1 MYKNNIF
8 TYKLY
13 FFWKKINITIIY
25 MSSPLLLQKIQQ
37 DIKQIDNSVIPNV
50 FYNDVINR
58 NKQNLINNIKLNP
71 NLSLNVIK
79 FYNNVLGLSYK
90 YISNAK
96 YTCAY
101 KLIWKNNS
109 NENFVLSVPK
119 QYFLYEY
126 CVQNILSN
134 FAYLVYIIN
143 SYLVQLRAAMKMIN
157 NKEYAG
163 HYFPLSVNAKNN
175 IEMKIFIAK
184 FITNN
189 NLI

>member
-1 MYKNNIF
+1 
-8 TYKLY
+8 
-13 FFWKKINITIIY
+13 
-25 MSSPLLLQKIQQ
+25 MSSPLLLQQKIQQ
-37 DIKQIDNSVIPNV
+37 DIKQIDNSIIPNV

-58 NKQNLINNIKLNP
+58 NQQNLINIIKLNP

-90 YISNAK
+90 YISNSK
-96 YTCAY
+96 NLCSY
-101 KLIWKNNS
+101 KVPWKNNL
-109 NENFVLSVPK
+109 NENVVLSVPK

-126 CVQNILSN
+126 CIQSILPNGQILSN
-134 FAYLVYIIN
+134 FAYLVNTIN

-157 NKEYAG
+157 NKENANY
-163 HYFPLSVNAKNN
+163 YYELSINAKNN

>member
-1 MYKNNIF
+1 
-8 TYKLY
+8 
-13 FFWKKINITIIY
+13 
-25 MSSPLLLQKIQQ
+25 MSLPLLLQKIYND

-96 YTCAY
+96 YSSAF
-101 KLIWKNNS
+101 KVSWKNNL
-109 NENFVLSVPK
+109 NENVVLSVPK

-126 CVQNILSN
+126 CVQSILPNGNILSN
-134 FAYLVYIIN
+134 FAYLVFIIN

-157 NKEYAG
+157 NKEYAS
-163 HYFPLSVNAKNN
+163 HYYPLSINAKNN

>member
-1 MYKNNIF
+1 ME
-8 TYKLY
+8 
-13 FFWKKINITIIY
+13 KINITIIY
-25 MSSPLLLQKIQQ
+25 MSSPLLLQKKIQN
-37 DIKQIDNSVIPNV
+37 DIKQVDNSVIPNI

-58 NKQNLINNIKLNP
+58 NKENIINNIKLNP

-90 YISNAK
+90 YVSNSK
-96 YTCAY
+96 YTSAY
-101 KLIWKNNS
+101 KVPWKNNS
-109 NENFVLSVPK
+109 NENVVLSVPK

-126 CVQNILSN
+126 CVQSILSNGQILSN
-134 FAYLVYIIN
+134 FAYLVNTIN

-157 NKEYAG
+157 NKEFAC

>member
-1 MYKNNIF
+1 
-8 TYKLY
+8 
-13 FFWKKINITIIY
+13 
-25 MSSPLLLQKIQQ
+25 MSSPLLLQQKIQQ

-58 NKQNLINNIKLNP
+58 NQQNIINNIKLNP

-90 YISNAK
+90 YVSNSK
-96 YTCAY
+96 NLCSY
-101 KLIWKNNS
+101 KVPWKNNLD
-109 NENFVLSVPK
+109 ENVVLSVPK

-126 CVQNILSN
+126 CVQSILPNGNILSN
-134 FAYLVYIIN
+134 FAYLVNTIN

>member
-1 MYKNNIF
+1 
-8 TYKLY
+8 
-13 FFWKKINITIIY
+13 

-37 DIKQIDNSVIPNV
+37 DIKQIDKSIIPNV

-58 NKQNLINNIKLNP
+58 NQQNIINNIKLNP

-79 FYNNVLGLSYK
+79 FYNNVLALSYK
-90 YISNAK
+90 YISNSK
-96 YTCAY
+96 YPSAY
-101 KLIWKNNS
+101 KVPWKNNS
-109 NENFVLSVPK
+109 NENVVLSVPK

-126 CVQNILSN
+126 CVQSILPNGQILSN
-134 FAYLVYIIN
+134 FAYLVNTIN

-157 NKEYAG
+157 NKENANY
-163 HYFPLSVNAKNN
+163 YYELSLNAKNN

>member
-1 MYKNNIF
+1 
-8 TYKLY
+8 
-13 FFWKKINITIIY
+13 
-25 MSSPLLLQKIQQ
+25 MSSPLLLQKKIQQ
-37 DIKQIDNSVIPNV
+37 DIKQVDNSVIPNI

-58 NKQNLINNIKLNP
+58 NKENLINIIKLNP

-90 YISNAK
+90 YISNSK
-96 YTCAY
+96 YPSAY
-101 KLIWKNNS
+101 KVPWKNNL
-109 NENFVLSVPK
+109 NENVVLSVPK

-134 FAYLVYIIN
+134 FAYLVFIIN

-157 NKEYAG
+157 NKEYAA
-163 HYFPLSVNAKNN
+163 HYYPLSINSKNN

>member
-1 MYKNNIF
+1 
-8 TYKLY
+8 
-13 FFWKKINITIIY
+13 
-25 MSSPLLLQKIQQ
+25 MSSPLLLQQKIQH
-37 DIKQIDNSVIPNV
+37 DIKIIDSSVIPNI

-58 NKQNLINNIKLNP
+58 NKENLINIIKLNP

-96 YTCAY
+96 YSSAY
-101 KLIWKNNS
+101 KVSWKNNS
-109 NENFVLSVPK
+109 NENVVLSVPK

-126 CVQNILSN
+126 CVQSILPNGQIIAN
-134 FAYLVYIIN
+134 FAYLVNVIN

-157 NKEYAG
+157 NKQFAG

>member
-1 MYKNNIF
+1 
-8 TYKLY
+8 
-13 FFWKKINITIIY
+13 

-58 NKQNLINNIKLNP
+58 NQQNIINNIKLNP

-79 FYNNVLGLSYK
+79 FYNNVLALSYK
-90 YISNAK
+90 YISNSK
-96 YTCAY
+96 YPSAY
-101 KLIWKNNS
+101 KVPWKNNS
-109 NENFVLSVPK
+109 NENVVLSVPK

-126 CVQNILSN
+126 CVQSILPNGQILSN
-134 FAYLVYIIN
+134 FAYLVNTIN

-157 NKEYAG
+157 NKENANY
-163 HYFPLSVNAKNN
+163 YYELSLNAKNN

>member
-1 MYKNNIF
+1 
-8 TYKLY
+8 
-13 FFWKKINITIIY
+13 
-25 MSSPLLLQKIQQ
+25 MSSPLLLQQKIQQ
-37 DIKQIDNSVIPNV
+37 DIKQIDNSVIPGI

-58 NKQNLINNIKLNP
+58 NKENLINIIKLNP

-79 FYNNVLGLSYK
+79 FYNNVLALSYK
-90 YISNAK
+90 YISNSK
-96 YTCAY
+96 NSCSF
-101 KLIWKNNS
+101 KIPWKNNL
-109 NENFVLSVPK
+109 NENVVLSVPK

-126 CVQNILSN
+126 CIQSVLSNGQIIGN
-134 FAYLVYIIN
+134 FAYLVNIIN

-157 NKEYAG
+157 NKESANY
-163 HYFPLSVNAKNN
+163 YYELSINAKNN

>member
-1 MYKNNIF
+1 
-8 TYKLY
+8 
-13 FFWKKINITIIY
+13 

-37 DIKQIDNSVIPNV
+37 DIKQIDKSIIPNV

-58 NKQNLINNIKLNP
+58 NQQNIINNIKLNP

-79 FYNNVLGLSYK
+79 FYNNVLALSYK
-90 YISNAK
+90 YISNSK
-96 YTCAY
+96 YPSAY
-101 KLIWKNNS
+101 KVPWKNNS
-109 NENFVLSVPK
+109 NENVVLSVPK

-126 CVQNILSN
+126 CIQSILPNGNILSN

-157 NKEYAG
+157 NKEFAG
-163 HYFPLSVNAKNN
+163 YYYPLSINAKNN

>member
-1 MYKNNIF
+1 
-8 TYKLY
+8 
-13 FFWKKINITIIY
+13 
-25 MSSPLLLQKIQQ
+25 MSSPLLLQQKIQN
-37 DIKQIDNSVIPNV
+37 DIKQIDISIIPSI

-79 FYNNVLGLSYK
+79 FYNNVLSICYK

-96 YTCAY
+96 YSSAF
-101 KLIWKNNS
+101 KVPWKNNL
-109 NENFVLSVPK
+109 NENVVLSVPK

-126 CVQNILSN
+126 CIQSILPNGQILSN
-134 FAYLVYIIN
+134 FAYLVNTIN

-157 NKEYAG
+157 NKENANY
-163 HYFPLSVNAKNN
+163 YYELSVNAKNN

>member
-1 MYKNNIF
+1 
-8 TYKLY
+8 
-13 FFWKKINITIIY
+13 
-25 MSSPLLLQKIQQ
+25 MSSPLLLQQKIQQ
-37 DIKQIDNSVIPNV
+37 DIKQIDNSAIPNV

-58 NKQNLINNIKLNP
+58 NQQNIINNIKLNP

-90 YISNAK
+90 YISNSK
-96 YTCAY
+96 NLCSY
-101 KLIWKNNS
+101 KVPWKNNL
-109 NENFVLSVPK
+109 NEFIVLSVPK

-126 CVQNILSN
+126 CVQSILPNGNILSN

-157 NKEYAG
+157 NKQYAG

>member
-1 MYKNNIF
+1 
-8 TYKLY
+8 
-13 FFWKKINITIIY
+13 

-37 DIKQIDNSVIPNV
+37 DIKQIDNSIIPNV
-50 FYNDVINR
+50 FYNDTINR
-58 NKQNLINNIKLNP
+58 NQQNIINNIKLNP

-90 YISNAK
+90 YISNSK
-96 YTCAY
+96 YTSAY
-101 KLIWKNNS
+101 KVNWKNNL
-109 NENFVLSVPK
+109 NENVVLSVPK

-134 FAYLVYIIN
+134 FAYLVFIIN

>member
-1 MYKNNIF
+1 ME
-8 TYKLY
+8 
-13 FFWKKINITIIY
+13 KINITINY
-25 MSSPLLLQKIQQ
+25 MSSPLLLEQKIQQ
-37 DIKQIDNSVIPNV
+37 DIKQVDNSVIPNI

-58 NKQNLINNIKLNP
+58 NQQNIINNIKLNP

-90 YISNAK
+90 YISNSK
-96 YTCAY
+96 YPSAY
-101 KLIWKNNS
+101 KVPWKNNL
-109 NENFVLSVPK
+109 NENVVLSVPK

-126 CVQNILSN
+126 CVQSILPNGQILSN
-134 FAYLVYIIN
+134 FAYLVNTIN

-157 NKEYAG
+157 NKEYAA
-163 HYFPLSVNAKNN
+163 HYYPLSINSKNN

>member
-1 MYKNNIF
+1 
-8 TYKLY
+8 
-13 FFWKKINITIIY
+13 
-25 MSSPLLLQKIQQ
+25 MSSPLLLQQKIQQ

-58 NKQNLINNIKLNP
+58 NKENIINNIKLNP

-90 YISNAK
+90 YVSNSK
-96 YTCAY
+96 NLCSY
-101 KLIWKNNS
+101 KVPWKNNLD
-109 NENFVLSVPK
+109 ENVVLSVPK

-126 CVQNILSN
+126 CVQSVLPNGQIIAN
-134 FAYLVYIIN
+134 FAYLVNTIN

-157 NKEYAG
+157 NKEYAS
-163 HYFPLSVNAKNN
+163 HYFPLSINAKNN

>member
-1 MYKNNIF
+1 
-8 TYKLY
+8 
-13 FFWKKINITIIY
+13 
-25 MSSPLLLQKIQQ
+25 MSSPHLLQKIQQ
-37 DIKQIDNSVIPNV
+37 DIKQIDNSIIPNV

-58 NKQNLINNIKLNP
+58 NKENIINNIKLNP

-90 YISNAK
+90 YISNSK
-96 YTCAY
+96 YPSAY
-101 KLIWKNNS
+101 KVNWKNNL
-109 NENFVLSVPK
+109 NEKVVLSVPK

-126 CVQNILSN
+126 CVQSILPNGNILSN
-134 FAYLVYIIN
+134 FAYLVFIIN

-163 HYFPLSVNAKNN
+163 HYFAFSINAKNN

>member
-1 MYKNNIF
+1 
-8 TYKLY
+8 
-13 FFWKKINITIIY
+13 
-25 MSSPLLLQKIQQ
+25 MSSPLLLQKKIQN
-37 DIKQIDNSVIPNV
+37 DIKQVDNSVIPNI

-58 NKQNLINNIKLNP
+58 NKENIINNIKLNP

-90 YISNAK
+90 YVSNSK
-96 YTCAY
+96 YTSAY
-101 KLIWKNNS
+101 KVPWKNNS
-109 NENFVLSVPK
+109 NENVVLSVPK

-126 CVQNILSN
+126 CVQSVLSNGNILSN
-134 FAYLVYIIN
+134 FAYLVNTIN

-157 NKEYAG
+157 NKEFAC

>member
-1 MYKNNIF
+1 
-8 TYKLY
+8 
-13 FFWKKINITIIY
+13 
-25 MSSPLLLQKIQQ
+25 MSSALLLEQKIQQ
-37 DIKQIDNSVIPNV
+37 DIKQIDNSIIPNV

-58 NKQNLINNIKLNP
+58 NQQNIINNIKLNP

-90 YISNAK
+90 YISNSK
-96 YTCAY
+96 YPSAF
-101 KLIWKNNS
+101 KVPWKNNS
-109 NENFVLSVPK
+109 NENVVLSVPK

-126 CVQNILSN
+126 CVQSILPNGNILSN
-134 FAYLVYIIN
+134 FAYLVFIIN

-163 HYFPLSVNAKNN
+163 HYYPLSINAKNN

>member
-1 MYKNNIF
+1 
-8 TYKLY
+8 
-13 FFWKKINITIIY
+13 
-25 MSSPLLLQKIQQ
+25 MSSPNLLQKIQI
-37 DIKQIDNSVIPNV
+37 DIKTIDASIIPNI

-58 NKQNLINNIKLNP
+58 NKENLINIIKLNQ

-96 YTCAY
+96 YPSAF
-101 KLIWKNNS
+101 KVPWKNVS
-109 NENFVLSVPK
+109 NENIVLSVPK
-119 QYFLYEY
+119 QYFLFEY
-126 CVQNILSN
+126 CVQSFLPNGQIISN
-134 FAYLVYIIN
+134 YAYLVNVIN

-189 NLI
+189 NLL

>member
-1 MYKNNIF
+1 
-8 TYKLY
+8 
-13 FFWKKINITIIY
+13 
-25 MSSPLLLQKIQQ
+25 MSSPLLLQQKIYN

-50 FYNDVINR
+50 FYKDVINR
-58 NKQNLINNIKLNP
+58 NQQNIINNIKLNP

-79 FYNNVLGLSYK
+79 FYNNVLALSYK
-90 YISNAK
+90 YISNSK
-96 YTCAY
+96 YTSAY
-101 KLIWKNNS
+101 KVNWKNNL
-109 NENFVLSVPK
+109 NENVVLSVPK

-134 FAYLVYIIN
+134 FAYLVNTIN

-157 NKEYAG
+157 NKESANY
-163 HYFPLSVNAKNN
+163 YFPLSINAKNN

>member
-1 MYKNNIF
+1 ME
-8 TYKLY
+8 
-13 FFWKKINITIIY
+13 KINIIIIY
-25 MSSPLLLQKIQQ
+25 MSSPLLLQKIQN
-37 DIKQIDNSVIPNV
+37 DIKSIDISIIPNV

-58 NKQNLINNIKLNP
+58 NKENLINIIKLNP

-90 YISNAK
+90 YISNSK
-96 YTCAY
+96 YSSAF
-101 KLIWKNNS
+101 KVPWKNNL
-109 NENFVLSVPK
+109 NENVVLSVPK

-126 CVQNILSN
+126 CVQSILPNGQILSN
-134 FAYLVYIIN
+134 FAYLVNTIN

-157 NKEYAG
+157 NKQYAS
-163 HYFPLSVNAKNN
+163 HYYPLSVNAKNN

>member
-1 MYKNNIF
+1 
-8 TYKLY
+8 
-13 FFWKKINITIIY
+13 

-58 NKQNLINNIKLNP
+58 NQQNIINNIKLNP

-90 YISNAK
+90 YISNSK
-96 YTCAY
+96 NSCSY
-101 KLIWKNNS
+101 KVNWKNNS
-109 NENFVLSVPK
+109 NEYVVLSVPK

-126 CVQNILSN
+126 CVQSILPNGNILSN
-134 FAYLVYIIN
+134 FGYLVFIIN

-157 NKEYAG
+157 NKEFAG
-163 HYFPLSVNAKNN
+163 HYFPLSINAKNN

>member
-1 MYKNNIF
+1 
-8 TYKLY
+8 
-13 FFWKKINITIIY
+13 
-25 MSSPLLLQKIQQ
+25 MSSPLLLEQKIQQ
-37 DIKQIDNSVIPNV
+37 DIKQIDNSIIPNV

-58 NKQNLINNIKLNP
+58 NQQNIINNIKLNP

-96 YTCAY
+96 YSSAF
-101 KLIWKNNS
+101 KVPWKNNL
-109 NENFVLSVPK
+109 NEYIVLSVPK

-126 CVQNILSN
+126 CVQSILPNGNILSN

-157 NKEYAG
+157 NKEFAG
-163 HYFPLSVNAKNN
+163 HYFPLSINAKNN

>member
-1 MYKNNIF
+1 
-8 TYKLY
+8 
-13 FFWKKINITIIY
+13 
-25 MSSPLLLQKIQQ
+25 MSSPLLLQQKIQQ
-37 DIKQIDNSVIPNV
+37 DIKIVDNSVIPNV

-58 NKQNLINNIKLNP
+58 NKENLINIIKLNP
-71 NLSLNVIK
+71 NLSLNIIK

-90 YISNAK
+90 YISNCK
-96 YTCAY
+96 NSSSY
-101 KLIWKNNS
+101 KVPWKNNL
-109 NENFVLSVPK
+109 NENVVLSVPK

-126 CVQNILSN
+126 CVQSILPNGNILSN

-157 NKEYAG
+157 NKEFAG
-163 HYFPLSVNAKNN
+163 HYFPLSINAKNN

>member
-1 MYKNNIF
+1 
-8 TYKLY
+8 
-13 FFWKKINITIIY
+13 
-25 MSSPLLLQKIQQ
+25 MSSPLLLQKKIQN
-37 DIKQIDNSVIPNV
+37 DIKQVDNSVIPNI

-58 NKQNLINNIKLNP
+58 NKENIINNIKLNP

-90 YISNAK
+90 YVSNSK
-96 YTCAY
+96 YTSAY
-101 KLIWKNNS
+101 KVPWKNNS
-109 NENFVLSVPK
+109 NENVVLSVPK

-126 CVQNILSN
+126 CVQSILSNGQILSN
-134 FAYLVYIIN
+134 FAYLVNTIN

-157 NKEYAG
+157 NKEFAC

>member
-1 MYKNNIF
+1 
-8 TYKLY
+8 
-13 FFWKKINITIIY
+13 
-25 MSSPLLLQKIQQ
+25 MSSLLLQKIQQ
-37 DIKQIDNSVIPNV
+37 DIKQIDHSVIPNV

-58 NKQNLINNIKLNP
+58 NQQNIINNIKLNP

-90 YISNAK
+90 YVSNSK
-96 YTCAY
+96 NLCSY
-101 KLIWKNNS
+101 KVPWKNNS
-109 NENFVLSVPK
+109 NENVVLSVPK

-126 CVQNILSN
+126 CVQSILPNGNILSN
-134 FAYLVYIIN
+134 FAYLVFIIN

-163 HYFPLSVNAKNN
+163 HYYPLSINSKNN

>member
-1 MYKNNIF
+1 
-8 TYKLY
+8 
-13 FFWKKINITIIY
+13 

-37 DIKQIDNSVIPNV
+37 DIKQIDNSIIPNV
-50 FYNDVINR
+50 FYNDTINR
-58 NKQNLINNIKLNP
+58 NQQNIINNIKLNP
-71 NLSLNVIK
+71 NFSLNVIK

-90 YISNAK
+90 YISNSK
-96 YTCAY
+96 YTSAY
-101 KLIWKNNS
+101 KVNWKNNL
-109 NENFVLSVPK
+109 NENVVLSVPK

-134 FAYLVYIIN
+134 FAYLVFIIN

-163 HYFPLSVNAKNN
+163 HYFPVSVNAKNN

>member
-1 MYKNNIF
+1 
-8 TYKLY
+8 
-13 FFWKKINITIIY
+13 
-25 MSSPLLLQKIQQ
+25 MSSPLLLQQKIQH
-37 DIKQIDNSVIPNV
+37 DIKQIDNSIIPNV

-58 NKQNLINNIKLNP
+58 NKENIINVIKLNP

-90 YISNAK
+90 YISNSK
-96 YTCAY
+96 YSSAF
-101 KLIWKNNS
+101 KVPWKNNL
-109 NENFVLSVPK
+109 NENNIILSVPK

-126 CVQNILSN
+126 CVQTVLPNSQIISN
-134 FAYLVYIIN
+134 FAYLVNTIN

-157 NKEYAG
+157 NKEFACY
-163 HYFPLSVNAKNN
+163 YFPLSINAKNN

>member
-1 MYKNNIF
+1 ME
-8 TYKLY
+8 
-13 FFWKKINITIIY
+13 KINIIIIY
-25 MSSPLLLQKIQQ
+25 MSSPQLLEKIQN
-37 DIKQIDNSVIPNV
+37 DIKQIDISIIPNV

-58 NKQNLINNIKLNP
+58 NKENLINVVKLNP

-96 YTCAY
+96 YSSAF
-101 KLIWKNNS
+101 KVPWKNNL
-109 NENFVLSVPK
+109 NENVVLSVPK

-126 CVQNILSN
+126 CVQSILPNGQIIAN
-134 FAYLVYIIN
+134 FAYLVNTIN

-163 HYFPLSVNAKNN
+163 YYFPLSVNAKNN

>member
-1 MYKNNIF
+1 
-8 TYKLY
+8 
-13 FFWKKINITIIY
+13 
-25 MSSPLLLQKIQQ
+25 MSSPLLLQQKIYN

-58 NKQNLINNIKLNP
+58 NQQNIINNIKLNP

-90 YISNAK
+90 YISNSK
-96 YTCAY
+96 YTSAY
-101 KLIWKNNS
+101 KVPWKNNL
-109 NENFVLSVPK
+109 NENVVLSVPK

-126 CVQNILSN
+126 CVQSILPNGNILSN
-134 FAYLVYIIN
+134 FAYLVNTIN

-157 NKEYAG
+157 NKEYSG
-163 HYFPLSVNAKNN
+163 HYFPLSINAKNN